1 MERTPSQIYL
11 GVAEKAAA
19 LLTRDFTL
27 AIEQAQASQ
36 PIPIFF
42 RADDIGVVSDSF
54 AALLKSFQHY
64 QIPLCLAVVPAWIT
78 ASRWSSMRRLCD
90 RQSSQWCWH
99 QHGWTHTNHEVAG
112 KKCEFGRS
120 RASADIE
127 DDILRGKERLQDVID
142 THFSPIFTPPWN
154 RCSENTLQIL
164 KKAGFKAVSRY
175 HGATPESAPLLAD
188 FQANVDLHTRKEP
201 DYTSCLSGLSGE
213 LKNAAS
219 SGRIGMMIHHQR
231 MNENAFIILD
241 SLLACVAENDLL
253 RAVHFNHLLS

>member
-1 MERTPSQIYL
+1 MDQTPAQIYL
-11 GVAEKAAA
+11 GAAEKAAD
-19 LLTRDFTL
+19 LLTRDLTL
-27 AIEQAQASQ
+27 AIKQAQPSQ

-54 AALLKSFQHY
+54 AALLKLFQRS

-78 ASRWSSMRRLCD
+78 PSRWSSMRRLCD

-99 QHGWTHTNHEVAG
+99 QHGWTHTNHEPAG

-127 DDILRGKERLQDVID
+127 DDILRGKARLQTIIGAHV
-142 THFSPIFTPPWN
+142 SPIFTPPWN
-154 RCSENTLQIL
+154 RCCENTLHIL
-164 KKAGFKAVSRY
+164 KKVGFNAVSRY
-175 HGATPESAPLLAD
+175 RVTRPECSPLLAD
-188 FQANVDLHTRKEP
+188 FQANVDLHTKKEP

-213 LKNAAS
+213 LKKAAS

-231 MNENAFIILD
+231 MNENAFNILD